1 MSIAS
6 THWRIENIIRKF
18 STWVE
23 LGVSPELTDSERRRQ
38 YIVNATPLIILVAIL
53 FYMALFWSLDSPALM
68 WTVVY
73 ELPVVL
79 AGLAW
84 FRWRQ
89 QQSRPVSYW
98 SACVVCQLT
107 VLIGIVTGQGTF
119 INTHFYFLA
128 FSLTAPLIVPIT
140 HGKRLAVLCLECLA
154 VYVGLEYFQW
164 APAPEVLQLP
174 ANTVKRLELLI
185 TVSCSGILFMAFY
198 ISESFSEELE
208 TRLRTMATTD
218 TLTQLANRRTFQTAL
233 ARALALAQ
241 RNATPMCL
249 AMFDV
254 DFFKRVNDTYGH
266 ETGDDVLKH
275 VAQVVQSA
283 ARGGDLVARFGGEEF
298 VVLMHDCTVD
308 HALVAAERI
317 RLALQSAPCLAG
329 VHTIAVT
336 ASIGIA
342 QWQTGTETK
351 QWLEAA
357 DSALYRAKQA
367 GRNRVELAAL
377 ASSAA

>member
-1 MSIAS
+1 MSITS
-6 THWRIENIIRKF
+6 TRSRIGILIGQFNA
-18 STWVE
+18 WVE

-38 YIVNATPLIILVAIL
+38 YIVNATPSIILVAVL
-53 FYMALFWSLDSPALM
+53 FYIALFWSLGSPTLM
-68 WTVVY
+68 WTAVY

-79 AGLAW
+79 TGMAW
-84 FRWRQ
+84 FRWQ
-89 QQSRPVSYW
+89 QQQCRPVSYW
-98 SACVVCQLT
+98 SACVVCQMT
-107 VLIGIVTGQGTF
+107 VLIGIVSGQGTF

-154 VYVGLEYFQW
+154 VYLGLEYFQW

-174 ANTVKRLELLI
+174 ADTVKRLELLI

-208 TRLRTMATTD
+208 IRLRTMASTD

-233 ARALALAQ
+233 VRALALAQ

-249 AMFDV
+249 AILDV

-266 ETGDDVLKH
+266 DTGAAVLQH
-275 VAQVVQSA
+275 VAQVMQSA

-298 VVLMHDCTVD
+298 VVLMHDCVVD
-308 HALVAAERI
+308 KALVAAERI
-317 RLALQSAPCLAG
+317 RLALQSTPCLAG

-342 QWQTGTETK
+342 QWHVGTEAK

-357 DSALYRAKQA
+357 DNALYRAKQA

>member
-1 MSIAS
+1 M
-6 THWRIENIIRKF
+6 
-18 STWVE
+18 
-23 LGVSPELTDSERRRQ
+23 
-38 YIVNATPLIILVAIL
+38 
-53 FYMALFWSLDSPALM
+53 
-68 WTVVY
+68 
-73 ELPVVL
+73 
-79 AGLAW
+79 
-84 FRWRQ
+84 
-89 QQSRPVSYW
+89 
-98 SACVVCQLT
+98 T
-107 VLIGIVTGQGTF
+107 VLIGIVSGQGTF

-154 VYVGLEYFQW
+154 VYLGLEYFQW

-174 ANTVKRLELLI
+174 ADTVKRLELLI

-208 TRLRTMATTD
+208 IRLRTMASTD

-233 ARALALAQ
+233 VRALALAQ

-249 AMFDV
+249 AILDV

-266 ETGDDVLKH
+266 DTGDAVLQH
-275 VAQVVQSA
+275 VAQVMQSA

-298 VVLMHDCTVD
+298 VVLMHDCVVD
-308 HALVAAERI
+308 KALVAAERI
-317 RLALQSAPCLAG
+317 RLALQSTPCLVG

-342 QWQTGTETK
+342 QWHVGTEAK

-357 DSALYRAKQA
+357 DNALYRAKQA